1 MEETDIKEDVQD
13 TEQTEQA
20 GIKDQKSTEE
30 TLPDIQFNSDGSEK
44 TSDEMNQDVEQKL
57 KDAGFSLED
66 ISKQIQESGEITTE
80 LIDQIKEKV
89 DPQYID
95 AHLAKRTQQ
104 EQKQEQEAKVKKM
117 NDYIYGKVD
126 GQSNFDTM
134 AGVLKDNLS

>member
-95 AHLAKRTQQ
+95 AHLARLKAEAELAKRTQQ

-126 GQSNFDTM
+126 GQSNFDT
-134 AGVLKDNLS
+134 L